1 MFTAVS
7 VCSNPLS
14 HPIRKTKERG
24 DTVMSTVK
32 KKAAPKAAVST
43 KVKAEV
49 KKAVSKTNGKAKS
62 NGHGVDLYAA
72 LHEHFGFDSFKGTQE
87 AVINNLL
94 AGNDTF
100 VIMPTGGGKSLCYQ
114 LPALVSEGVA
124 IIVSPLIALM
134 KNQVDLVRS
143 YSSKDDVAHFLNS
156 TLTKKEIREVHDDLK
171 SGRTKML
178 YVAPET
184 LTKEE
189 NIEFFS
195 DLTLS
200 FFAVDEAHCIS
211 EWGHDFRP
219 EYRRLREM
227 MDQINPNIPVIAL
240 TATATPKV
248 QSDIV
253 KNLDLRNPDIFISS
267 FNRSNLYYEI
277 QPKIKKEQTVKNI
290 VKFISQHKGKS
301 GIIYTLNRKTTE
313 ELADLL
319 MANGIKAVAYHA
331 GLDSKL
337 RAQRQDLFL
346 NEDVQ
351 VIVAT
356 IAFGMGIDKPDIRF
370 VIHFNIPKSIEN
382 YYQETGRA
390 GRDGMEGKCIL
401 YYSHKDVSK
410 LEHLMRDKPL
420 SEREVGAQLI
430 QETVAF
436 AESSVCRR
444 KILMHYFGE
453 EYPKENCGNC
463 DNCLHPKEK
472 IEAKDEAVQLLKV
485 VKALDGR
492 FPAEYVIPVTIG
504 RLTPQIQMY
513 RHDQL
518 PEFGIGKQQPDH
530 YWNSLVRQL
539 LLHGLLQKDIEE
551 YGLLKFT
558 KEGEAFLK
566 KPKSFKI
573 VLNNLYEEANEDDEE
588 GTDAGGSGTAT
599 DEQLFELLKELRQ
612 KEAKKKGLPPFVIF
626 LENSLQDMATLYPT
640 TLEELEKCQGV
651 SKGKAIRYGKPFV
664 ELITS
669 YVEENDIVKPE
680 EFVMKS
686 VVNKSG
692 NKVFIIQNIDK
703 RIPLETIAKNKGWRI
718 DEMLEE
724 METIA
729 ASGTKLRLDYAID
742 EWLDEYEQE
751 EIIDYFKGCTT
762 SDLKVAQ
769 QELEDGN
776 YSWEQLKIMRIKF
789 LSEYGM

>member
-1 MFTAVS
+1 MK
-7 VCSNPLS
+7 N
-14 HPIRKTKERG
+14 E
-24 DTVMSTVK
+24 VMTTVK
-32 KKAAPKAAVST
+32 KKTAVKPAKKETVSKT
-43 KVKAEV
+43 AKLNGNSS
-49 KKAVSKTNGKAKS
+49 KAVSHNIDIYKALS
-62 NGHGVDLYAA
+62 
-72 LHEHFGFDSFKGTQE
+72 EHFGFDSFKGTQE

-94 AGNDTF
+94 SGRDTF

-114 LPALVSEGVA
+114 LPALVKEGVA

-156 TLTKKEIREVHDDLK
+156 TLNKKEIKEVHDDLIA
-171 SGRTKML
+171 GRTKML

-189 NIEFFS
+189 NIDFFK
-195 DLTLS
+195 DLTIS

-227 MDQINPNIPVIAL
+227 MDMIDEKIPVIAL

-253 KNLDLRNPDIFISS
+253 KNLGLRKPEIFISS

-277 QPKIKKEQTVKNI
+277 LPKVQKDQTVKSI
-290 VKFISQHKGKS
+290 VKYISQHKGKS

-313 ELADLL
+313 ELADML

-337 RAQRQDLFL
+337 RAERQDLFL

-390 GRDGMEGKCIL
+390 GRDGMEGNCLL

-410 LEHLMRDKPL
+410 LEHFLRDKPL
-420 SEREVGAQLI
+420 SEREVSAQLI
-430 QETVAF
+430 YETVAF
-436 AESSVCRR
+436 AESSICRR
-444 KILMHYFGE
+444 KSLLHYFGE
-453 EYPKENCGNC
+453 QYETKNCGHC

-472 IEAKDEAVQLLKV
+472 VEAKENAVKVLKV
-485 VKALDGR
+485 VKALDER
-492 FPAEYVIPVTIG
+492 FVTEYVMQVLMGKP
-504 RLTPQIQMY
+504 TPQILMY
-513 RHDQL
+513 RHEQL
-518 PEFGIGKQQPDH
+518 SVFGTGMDDDRH
-530 YWNSLVRQL
+530 YWNSLIRQL
-539 LLHGLLQKDIEE
+539 LLANLLKKDIEE
-551 YGLLKFT
+551 YGLLKLT
-558 KEGEAFLK
+558 AEGEKFIK
-566 KPKSFKI
+566 KPTSFKI
-573 VLNNLYEEANEDDEE
+573 ALNNLFEEANADDEE
-588 GTDAGGSGTAT
+588 GAEGLSSGGAT
-599 DEQLFELLKELRQ
+599 DDKLFEMLKDLRH
-612 KEAKKKGLPPFVIF
+612 KEAKKKALPPFVIF
-626 LENSLQDMATLYPT
+626 LENSLQDMATIYPT

-664 ELITS
+664 EMIAK
-669 YVEENDIVKPE
+669 YVEENEIEKPD
-680 EFVMKS
+680 EFIMKS

-692 NKVFIIQNIDK
+692 NKVFLIQNVDK
-703 RIPLETIAKNKGWRI
+703 RIPLETIAKNKGWKM

-742 EWLDEYEQE
+742 EWLDEYEQQ
-751 EIIDYFKGCTT
+751 EIIDYFKTCST
-762 SDLKVAQ
+762 SDLKIAQ
-769 QELEDGN
+769 QELEDGG

-789 LSEYGM
+789 LSEFGM